1 MNRFLLALGIVILLL
16 AAFVFALWHYGRML
30 KWCC

>member
-1 MNRFLLALGIVILLL
+1 MKKLYIAIVLLAVI
-16 AAFVFALWHYGRML
+16 VFALWHYGRML